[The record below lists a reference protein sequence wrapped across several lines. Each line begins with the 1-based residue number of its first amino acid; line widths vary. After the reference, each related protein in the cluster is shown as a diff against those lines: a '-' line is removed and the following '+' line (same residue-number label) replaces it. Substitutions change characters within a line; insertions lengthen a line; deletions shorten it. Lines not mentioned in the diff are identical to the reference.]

1 MPLRFEAPT
10 LADTQALAARLS
22 AHLRAGDVVFLR
34 GDLGAGKTAFAAGA
48 LRALG
53 HRGAV
58 KSPTFTLVEP
68 YELTALTLYHFDLY
82 RLQDAAE
89 LELLGV
95 RDYFAGE
102 AVCLVEWPE
111 RGAGVLPPPDVD
123 IEIVSTGDR
132 RSLSM
137 TAGSPR
143 GEAVL
148 QLLQ

>member
-10 LADTQALAARLS
+10 LADTEALATRLA

-34 GDLGAGKTAFAAGA
+34 GDLAAGKTAFAAGA

-68 YELTALTLYHFDLY
+68 YELAAFTLYHFDLY

-111 RGAGVLPPPDVD
+111 RGTGVLPPPDID
-123 IEIVSTGDR
+123 IAIVSNGDR
-132 RSLSM
+132 RTLSM
-137 TAGSPR
+137 TAVSPR

>member
-1 MPLRFEAPT
+1 MPRRFEAPT
-10 LADTQALAARLS
+10 LADTQALAARLA

-34 GDLGAGKTAFAAGA
+34 GDLGAGKTAFAAGV

-53 HRGAV
+53 HVGAV

-68 YELTALTLYHFDLY
+68 YELAAATLYHFDLY
-82 RLQDAAE
+82 RLQDAGE

-111 RGAGVLPPPDVD
+111 RGAGVLPPPDIDVG
-123 IEIVSTGDR
+123 IVSNGER
-132 RSLSM
+132 RTLNM
-137 TAGSPR
+137 TAMSPR

-148 QLLQ
+148 QLLR

>member
-10 LADTQALAARLS
+10 LADTEALAARLA

-53 HRGAV
+53 YRGAV

-68 YELTALTLYHFDLY
+68 YELAAFTLYHFDLY

-111 RGAGVLPPPDVD
+111 RGTGVLPPPDID
-123 IEIVSTGDR
+123 IAIVSNGDR
-132 RSLSM
+132 RTLSM
-137 TAGSPR
+137 TAVSPR